1 MRNVATM
8 VAGAAGAFL
17 LPVYPYAAL
26 CTVLVIADC
35 VSAVS
40 LRCRLRRRG
49 MASSAVV
56 SSRGLWHAIVSLV
69 KIYVAL
75 MVAHGADVVF
85 GMDWCLRFT
94 GAAVCCQQA
103 LSVLEN
109 EAAAGG
115 SSWAAW
121 LRKYLVVKAGR
132 HLS

>member
-69 KIYVAL
+69 TRVRDKKCYKKV
-75 MVAHGADVVF
+75 
-85 GMDWCLRFT
+85 
-94 GAAVCCQQA
+94 
-103 LSVLEN
+103 E
-109 EAAAGG
+109 
-115 SSWAAW
+115 
-121 LRKYLVVKAGR
+121 
-132 HLS
+132 